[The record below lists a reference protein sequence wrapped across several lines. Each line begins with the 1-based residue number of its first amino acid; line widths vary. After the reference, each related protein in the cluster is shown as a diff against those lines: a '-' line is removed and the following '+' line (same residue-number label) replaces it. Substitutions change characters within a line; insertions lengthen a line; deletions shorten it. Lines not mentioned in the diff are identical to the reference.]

1 MDMSF
6 HKAKVSHFLTPTIL
20 WVEVLDKLGDVAL
33 VILSLPSPFPS
44 TFKSS
49 NNLYD
54 GIKGFCPVTG
64 AGFLGPILPQESPF
78 IGAPL
83 LPLTGNELTCC
94 KGLLP
99 IKGFDVVAFTW
110 GVENV
115 LFAEE
120 GWFWLLK

>member
-1 MDMSF
+1 MDTSF

-54 GIKGFCPVTG
+54 GIKGFCPDTG
-64 AGFLGPILPQESPF
+64 AGFLGPRPAQESPF

-83 LPLTGNELTCC
+83 LPLVGNELTCC
-94 KGLLP
+94 TSLFP
-99 IKGFDVVAFTW
+99 IMGFDVVAFTW
-110 GVENV
+110 GVENM
-115 LFAEE
+115 
-120 GWFWLLK
+120 LLGDER